1 MLDSTK
7 GLKIYS
13 VANKKCPVCQEGE
26 YFLTHNPYNLKKF
39 DKNHEFCDQCG
50 HKFEIENGFYYGAMY
65 VSYGLS
71 VAIGVSIFMA
81 EYVLFG
87 SLPLWV
93 YIVSIIIGI
102 VLFMPISF
110 RTSRLIWMNMFSG
123 YGKKEIFNK

>member
-1 MLDSTK
+1 MLNSLK

-13 VANKKCPVCQEGE
+13 IANRKCPICHEGN
-26 YFLTHNPYNLKKF
+26 YFVGNNPYDLKNF
-39 DKNHEFCDQCG
+39 DKDRINCEQCG

-65 VSYGLS
+65 ISYGLS

-81 EYVLFG
+81 LYVLFDA
-87 SLPLWV
+87 LPLWV

-102 VLFMPISF
+102 IVFMPVSF
-110 RTSRLIWMNMFSG
+110 RISRMVWMNMFSG